1 VPLVKALHKVA
12 DRTPLDPLARFID
25 GLLIASSAQW

>member
-12 DRTPLDPLARFID
+12 DRPLLDPLARFID
-25 GLLIASSAQW
+25 GLLVPSSAQW